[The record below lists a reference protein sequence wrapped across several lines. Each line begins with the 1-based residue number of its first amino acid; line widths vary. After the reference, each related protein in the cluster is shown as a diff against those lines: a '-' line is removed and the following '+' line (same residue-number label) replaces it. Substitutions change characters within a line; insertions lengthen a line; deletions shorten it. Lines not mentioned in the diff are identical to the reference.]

1 MLQLNIYKT
10 IATKECTRFFR
21 IWTQT
26 LLPPVINQSLYF
38 IIFGTFIGSQIPDIS
53 GISYLQF
60 IVPGLLLMAV
70 INSSYSNVVSS
81 FFGSKFQRS
90 IEELLISPASPK
102 TIIFGYSSGGILRGL
117 IVGLLVYLVSLFF
130 TQFQVENLVAVLA
143 FSFMTAFLFSL
154 MGLLNG
160 IFAKKF
166 DDISIIPTFI
176 LTPLSYFGGIFYTL
190 DSLDG
195 VFLKLSYLNPIVYM
209 IDGFRY
215 GFYGMNHF
223 PVTKSAAV
231 VISLIV
237 VLYLVN
243 FKLIKSGY
251 GLRS

>member
-1 MLQLNIYKT
+1 MLQLNILRT

-26 LLPPVINQSLYF
+26 ILPPVINQSLYF
-38 IIFGTFIGSQIPDIS
+38 VIFGTFIGRQIPDIN
-53 GISYLQF
+53 GVTYLQF

-70 INSSYSNVVSS
+70 INSAYSNVVSS

-90 IEELLISPASPK
+90 IEEILVSPASAN
-102 TIIFGYSSGGILRGL
+102 TIILGFSSGGILRGI
-117 IVGLLVYLVSLFF
+117 IVGLLVYVVSLFF
-130 TQFQVENLVAVLA
+130 TKFQVDNLFIVFL
-143 FSFMTAFLFSL
+143 FSFLTSLLFSL

-190 DSLDG
+190 DSLSG
-195 VFLKLSYLNPIVYM
+195 VFLKMSYLNPIVYM

-223 PVTKSAAV
+223 SLLTSISVVTFM
-231 VISLIV
+231 II
-237 VLYLVN
+237 VLYIIDY
-243 FKLIKSGY
+243 KLIKSGH

>member
-1 MLQLNIYKT
+1 MLQLNIFKT
-10 IATKECTRFFR
+10 IARKECTRFFR

-38 IIFGTFIGSQIPDIS
+38 VIFGTFIGRQIPDIK
-53 GISYLQF
+53 GVSYLQF

-102 TIIFGYSSGGILRGL
+102 TIIFGYSSGGVFRGL

-130 TQFQVENLVAVLA
+130 TRFQVENIFAVLV
-143 FSFMTAFLFSL
+143 FSFLTAILFSL

-190 DSLDG
+190 DSLEG
-195 VFLKLSYLNPIVYM
+195 IFLKLSYLNPIVYM

-215 GFYGMNHF
+215 GFYGMNYF
-223 PVTKSAAV
+223 PITKS
-231 VISLIV
+231 ISV
-237 VLYLVN
+237 VLFIILFLYILN
-243 FKLIKSGY
+243 LKLIKSGY
-251 GLRS
+251 GLKS